1 MFRNNFSPSV
11 CCCFKLYLLQIQ
23 HCSVLLFSLWLI
35 CLLVKH
41 ICSIS
46 IEKKKKL
53 WQTVR
58 IIHNNKILISH
69 QKKRPVLMD

>member
-1 MFRNNFSPSV
+1 MFRNNFSPPV

-46 IEKKKKL
+46 IEKKKL